1 MSRTRTVTLM
11 DIADHVGVSKATV
24 ARALSAK
31 GYVADDVR
39 ARIEQAA
46 SELGYR
52 PNLVAKGFRSNR
64 SYTIGHVVHG
74 MMENPFFTHVARS
87 IEREALA
94 HGYKVFLY
102 TQSGTVEHEREGVER
117 FIERR
122 VDAVIFTYARGAE
135 NIQLLVDEAIPVVQ
149 IERDQRGETHTVFV
163 DNRAGAQLGMQHLIE
178 LGHRRIAFIG
188 GDPALYPRT
197 FSRPRSVEEER
208 LDAYR
213 EAVAKSGL
221 DDDDALIRL
230 VRYYVPGS
238 RGENASGFNAMQD
251 LLALDNPPT
260 AVFIGC
266 DVLAMGAFQ
275 AIYQARLRIPDD
287 ISVVGFDDSVATNLA
302 PLLTT
307 VAQPMA
313 ELGQRAFEF
322 ALAAIEDPEFAPQSV
337 TLTPT
342 LVIRD
347 STGPVPQSRKGKST
361 QRMRSEAPT

>member
-1 MSRTRTVTLM
+1 M
-11 DIADHVGVSKATV
+11 DIAEHVGVSKATV
-24 ARALSAK
+24 ARAMSAK

-46 SELGYR
+46 AALGYR

-74 MMENPFFTHVARS
+74 MLENPFFAHVARS
-87 IEREALA
+87 VEREALA

-102 TQSGTVEHEREGVER
+102 NQSGTVEHEREGVER

-135 NIQLLVDEAIPVVQ
+135 NIQLLLDEAIPVVQ

-163 DNRAGAQLGMQHLIE
+163 DNRVGAQLGVRHLIE

-188 GDPALYPRT
+188 GDPELYPRT
-197 FSRPRSVEEER
+197 FGRPRSVEEER

-213 EAVAKSGL
+213 ETLAQAGIEE
-221 DDDDALIRL
+221 DPTLIRL
-230 VRYYVPGS
+230 VPYYVLGLH
-238 RGENASGFNAMQD
+238 GENASGYQAMQA
-251 LLALDNPPT
+251 LLALDAPPT

-266 DVLAMGAFQ
+266 DVLAIGAFQ

-287 ISVVGFDDSVATNLA
+287 ISAVGFDDSVATNLA

-313 ELGQRAFEF
+313 ELGRRAFEF
-322 ALAAIEDPEFAPQSV
+322 ALGAIEDPDVAPQSI

-342 LVIRD
+342 LIVRD
-347 STGPVPQSRKGKST
+347 STGPVRHADST
-361 QRMRSEAPT
+361 